1 MIDPNF
7 EPFLSR
13 LDLRFGRFIADFQ
26 PGGNAPVELAAAL
39 LSRAAGSG
47 DVCLDLSLIAGRP
60 LAEPS
65 RGAPEAACPALEPWV
80 AALRASPAVG
90 APGQIRPLIL
100 DDHFRLYL
108 YRYWEYEDK
117 LALAIRS
124 RMSAVPD
131 RIDICRLRD
140 GWQRVFG
147 SGPGREADTG
157 QRLAAAV
164 ASLQRFSVITGGPGT
179 GKTFTIARL
188 LDVLAESHPP
198 PQLRIRLAAPTGKA
212 AVRLRESLQRARPL
226 PGMRD
231 SAVVPPEVL
240 TVHRLLQPIPH
251 SPYFRHHASNRLPVD
266 LVVVD
271 EASMVDLALMAKLME
286 AVPPQ
291 SRVVLVGDKDQ
302 LASVEAGS
310 VLGDICLRDRRPG
323 YSAGLA
329 DRIQQLTGLPLETP
343 GLAGPGLQDAIVE
356 LSRNYRFAAGSAMAE
371 LARAVNRGDSLR
383 ALEILSGADDG
394 TLLWL
399 DPGEGAVAR
408 RQLENRI
415 LDGYCGCFRNLRPE
429 PVLMEHGR
437 FKVLCAHRTGAFGV
451 DAVNRLTEQLLY
463 RRRLIPGP
471 GAGQWPWYAG
481 RPVLVTRNDYALDL
495 FNGDI
500 GVALPEALAGGSALR
515 VHFDAGSG
523 EIRRHLPY
531 RLPEHETVYA
541 MTVHKSQ
548 GSEFD
553 EVLLILPERDSPVLT
568 RELIYTALTRARRR
582 ITVWGERPV
591 IENAIR
597 RRIERSSGLQD
608 ALWRQS

>member
-1 MIDPNF
+1 
-7 EPFLSR
+7 
-13 LDLRFGRFIADFQ
+13 
-26 PGGNAPVELAAAL
+26 
-39 LSRAAGSG
+39 
-47 DVCLDLSLIAGRP
+47 
-60 LAEPS
+60 
-65 RGAPEAACPALEPWV
+65 
-80 AALRASPAVG
+80 
-90 APGQIRPLIL
+90 
-100 DDHFRLYL
+100 
-108 YRYWEYEDK
+108 
-117 LALAIRS
+117 
-124 RMSAVPD
+124 
-131 RIDICRLRD
+131 
-140 GWQRVFG
+140 
-147 SGPGREADTG
+147 
-157 QRLAAAV
+157 
-164 ASLQRFSVITGGPGT
+164 
-179 GKTFTIARL
+179 
-188 LDVLAESHPP
+188 
-198 PQLRIRLAAPTGKA
+198 
-212 AVRLRESLQRARPL
+212 
-226 PGMRD
+226 
-231 SAVVPPEVL
+231 
-240 TVHRLLQPIPH
+240 
-251 SPYFRHHASNRLPVD
+251 
-266 LVVVD
+266 
-271 EASMVDLALMAKLME
+271 
-286 AVPPQ
+286 
-291 SRVVLVGDKDQ
+291 
-302 LASVEAGS
+302 
-310 VLGDICLRDRRPG
+310 
-323 YSAGLA
+323 
-329 DRIQQLTGLPLETP
+329 
-343 GLAGPGLQDAIVE
+343 
-356 LSRNYRFAAGSAMAE
+356 
-371 LARAVNRGDSLR
+371 
-383 ALEILSGADDG
+383 LEILSGADDG